1 MATRRGNELEK
12 ASRRIRGEDRRTW
25 VALRR
30 SYSVAEEL
38 ALRQFESTAIFEPFG
53 GTFGVTRMAAEK
65 FGWTNSQP
73 LDLVDGY
80 DLLKKAG
87 RELVAR
93 TLEEHDPFLTVI
105 AFDCRIW
112 SLMCN
117 MNHTI
122 DWEALRSSIGRE
134 TIRLVRWI
142 CWHRHQ
148 RGRYYLVENPAGSA
162 AWEFDRLREELREKA
177 GGKFIISDQCRY
189 GLKDSQSGRPIK
201 KPTGW
206 ASNAEVLLNHLGK
219 KCRCRWGEHEHLLGS
234 NRDGPRAKR
243 AASYPTGLCT
253 AICQGALETMRLDY
267 AIYMSGVNAAFPVED
282 EDEEMPLFDDREEGQ
297 PEQSSAEED
306 MARDAWRLNGNTL
319 RRIHVVP
326 RCRLFTPLRATDP
339 PVEVEKI
346 GPTRK
351 TQMKKADGSVQIH
364 EDLWAEPHPDF
375 TETDY
380 LWTGYTEFQLVE
392 VEERRPDEE
401 AEPVE
406 ETAEKDEE
414 VKRDRGLLKRRR
426 ARTRQLQRGLW
437 VVEED
442 EAVKERLQATLE
454 LMNEQ
459 DVHNWMSLE
468 KGSELFEA
476 WASAE
481 SAQAEVQLILCS
493 RKARRMRKPQPF
505 AEPAEVPLR
514 KGFLLLENSV
524 LCTYWETWTQ
534 LAPQA
539 QIRPLV
545 AEGRQLYVVMFGKEL
560 GDHLEVEKDD
570 RYMAKEQERMRR
582 WNALPRELKLA
593 VKRIHVNLGHANIPS
608 MLRAL
613 RVSRASEVA
622 LRAVRLFRCED
633 CPRIQDP
640 KQPRPSKLPLAE
652 EFNVQIGMDVLQ
664 EKDSAGHTWSWL
676 NILCQGATFQVCV
689 LLGDVH
695 HNPSGKDI
703 LEAFLTGWTTWAGYP
718 ERGLVTDR
726 AKPFLSE
733 VAEDLA
739 EHGCTFDSAAKAAP
753 WQIGQIERHGGLWK
767 GTFRRAAWSQQASGL
782 DGKHGFSPSQ
792 WVLGKDLRLPADLAD
807 DSEVSRIGAQALA
820 DTPGTKFFRKTQL
833 RMAAREAF
841 ARTANSEALRRAELR
856 KVRPTRGPFLPGMYV
871 WYYDQADRAPG
882 PNNWR
887 GVARVI
893 GKEGRS
899 TVWIS
904 HRGILLAVAPEHL
917 SRAFDEEVRNWT
929 VVAREH
935 ELIDATP
942 AAGGTSFI
950 DLRKAPA
957 PGPAALPIQE
967 AEDETREEVPE
978 GDNGGDIF
986 LEEAQEDLSAS
997 STSMA
1002 RMHLESER
1010 ERKREL
1016 RSGEFFQRRE
1026 EERRQQREEKRRK
1039 TDEGVPVTP
1048 AQAEETLP
1056 SAGSRV
1062 DEDPDLL
1069 FDPEV
1074 HDYHQSRPTRQLS
1087 PLVEDAEAEA
1097 NEREAKRLRTSSHD
1111 GALWSSEGPFAH
1123 MVFEVPNFLRE
1134 RARVYYS
1141 QHVDFYQSRGIDED
1155 VFLFGVRRNV
1165 FDDRYEAL
1173 AAQEEKSSASGGAPM
1188 KKKGRKELRL
1198 QELREEQ
1205 QQLFTGRD
1213 GSDAKEWEAWLSKE
1227 ACTVLDYQTSK
1238 RIRREKPDL
1247 IIPTRWVRT
1256 NKTEGILGQAF
1267 KAKSRLVVQGF
1278 KDKSLGHFRRDAPTA
1293 SAVAESI
1300 VLAVSAFHRFVLVA
1314 KDIKNAYFSGKSVG
1328 REIYLDPPKGG
1339 LPGVQAGQLLKA
1351 NKAIYGFAEA
1361 ARLFWLALRE
1371 HLLSDGWCE
1380 SRLEPALFY
1389 LRKGGALRG
1398 ILVTHVDDIEGGIH
1412 PGEMETAFQKSSLAL
1427 EFATNQ
1433 EAERSSSMTMG
1444 T

>member
-1 MATRRGNELEK
+1 MVAESPRFFTLGDPDDDGEEEAFCNMVHAEDEEDEMQQDGGMSSLDKRRKNMSPKSRTSALSESEWEQVSPVRSHGYSSSEVPAMPWKKEDTMVAIEEVVIETKNVKVFTVESIAEVIPKNFPDMTVRDLAMECLKWGVQVSGNKGELQDRLRDLYQGKAILQKGCSKKFVRLEESRQLHPQEVPQEESQRRSLSAHPQGRGKEVSGYFEVPDPRFGLCQRRRRLRCHQGCCRRRPWWILEHSWLFRMVWRWAGSVHRSLAVYVAALWSFVATVKMEDCSLDAAISLESPSVSSPGSLMKVWKHCGDSMSPMVQWHDTRRTKGVSLPLAIACMVEGEAKNSEHEDEPNQDAMQPTLDKNSKENVSQEGHLALLDTACTACMHSKAWREAHERSLPEDEKCIPTPHRKTFHFANGDSTENKVTVWKIPIYVGGFKGEVYSAEMPKGNTPLLLSIAAMTALDMVVFLRRKVVMVGKLNIELPLINTHTNHLAIDVAYDQKLGIQNASQVKIAEPRFVSEKEDLLVYYGEEAKVFLLEGLWMPEASYEEDRGGTPDHGLRGVRAQDERSFVATRRGNELEK

-380 LWTGYTEFQLVE
+380 LWTGHTEFQLVE

-406 ETAEKDEE
+406 EAAEKDEE

-505 AEPAEVPLR
+505 AGPAEVPLR

-593 VKRIHVNLGHANIPS
+593 GRGS
-608 MLRAL
+608 M
-613 RVSRASEVA
+613 STW
-622 LRAVRLFRCED
+622 
-633 CPRIQDP
+633 
-640 KQPRPSKLPLAE
+640 
-652 EFNVQIGMDVLQ
+652 GMQ
-664 EKDSAGHTWSWL
+664 T
-676 NILCQGATFQVCV
+676 
-689 LLGDVH
+689 
-695 HNPSGKDI
+695 
-703 LEAFLTGWTTWAGYP
+703 
-718 ERGLVTDR
+718 
-726 AKPFLSE
+726 
-733 VAEDLA
+733 
-739 EHGCTFDSAAKAAP
+739 
-753 WQIGQIERHGGLWK
+753 
-767 GTFRRAAWSQQASGL
+767 
-782 DGKHGFSPSQ
+782 
-792 WVLGKDLRLPADLAD
+792 
-807 DSEVSRIGAQALA
+807 
-820 DTPGTKFFRKTQL
+820 
-833 RMAAREAF
+833 
-841 ARTANSEALRRAELR
+841 
-856 KVRPTRGPFLPGMYV
+856 
-871 WYYDQADRAPG
+871 
-882 PNNWR
+882 
-887 GVARVI
+887 
-893 GKEGRS
+893 
-899 TVWIS
+899 
-904 HRGILLAVAPEHL
+904 
-917 SRAFDEEVRNWT
+917 
-929 VVAREH
+929 
-935 ELIDATP
+935 
-942 AAGGTSFI
+942 
-950 DLRKAPA
+950 
-957 PGPAALPIQE
+957 
-967 AEDETREEVPE
+967 
-978 GDNGGDIF
+978 
-986 LEEAQEDLSAS
+986 
-997 STSMA
+997 
-1002 RMHLESER
+1002 
-1010 ERKREL
+1010 
-1016 RSGEFFQRRE
+1016 
-1026 EERRQQREEKRRK
+1026 
-1039 TDEGVPVTP
+1039 
-1048 AQAEETLP
+1048 
-1056 SAGSRV
+1056 SRV
-1062 DEDPDLL
+1062 
-1069 FDPEV
+1069 
-1074 HDYHQSRPTRQLS
+1074 
-1087 PLVEDAEAEA
+1087 
-1097 NEREAKRLRTSSHD
+1097 
-1111 GALWSSEGPFAH
+1111 
-1123 MVFEVPNFLRE
+1123 
-1134 RARVYYS
+1134 
-1141 QHVDFYQSRGIDED
+1141 
-1155 VFLFGVRRNV
+1155 
-1165 FDDRYEAL
+1165 
-1173 AAQEEKSSASGGAPM
+1173 
-1188 KKKGRKELRL
+1188 
-1198 QELREEQ
+1198 
-1205 QQLFTGRD
+1205 
-1213 GSDAKEWEAWLSKE
+1213 
-1227 ACTVLDYQTSK
+1227 C
-1238 RIRREKPDL
+1238 
-1247 IIPTRWVRT
+1247 
-1256 NKTEGILGQAF
+1256 
-1267 KAKSRLVVQGF
+1267 
-1278 KDKSLGHFRRDAPTA
+1278 
-1293 SAVAESI
+1293 
-1300 VLAVSAFHRFVLVA
+1300 
-1314 KDIKNAYFSGKSVG
+1314 
-1328 REIYLDPPKGG
+1328 
-1339 LPGVQAGQLLKA
+1339 
-1351 NKAIYGFAEA
+1351 
-1361 ARLFWLALRE
+1361 
-1371 HLLSDGWCE
+1371 
-1380 SRLEPALFY
+1380 
-1389 LRKGGALRG
+1389 
-1398 ILVTHVDDIEGGIH
+1398 
-1412 PGEMETAFQKSSLAL
+1412 
-1427 EFATNQ
+1427 
-1433 EAERSSSMTMG
+1433 
-1444 T
+1444 

>member
-1 MATRRGNELEK
+1 MKVWKHCGDSMSPMVQWHDTRRTKGVSLPLAIACMVEGEAKNSEHEDEPNQDAMQPTLDKNSKENVSQEGHLALLDTACTACMHSKAWREAYERSLPEDEKCIPTPHRKTFHFANGDSTENKVTVWKIPIYVGGFKGEVYSAEMPKGNTPLLLSIAAMTALDMVVFLRRKVVMVGKLNIELPLINTHTNHLAIDVAYDQKLGIQNASQVKIAEPRFVSEKEDLLVYYGEEAKVFLLEGLWMPEASYEEDRGGTPDHGLRGVRAQDERSFVATRRGNELEK

-122 DWEALRSSIGRE
+122 DWEALRSSVGRE

-380 LWTGYTEFQLVE
+380 LWTGHTEFQLVE

-406 ETAEKDEE
+406 EAAEKDEE

-454 LMNEQ
+454 LMDEQ

-505 AEPAEVPLR
+505 AGPAEVPLR

-676 NILCQGATFQVCV
+676 NILCQGTTFQVCV

-782 DGKHGFSPSQ
+782 DEVRQLTASVNHSKNTMCRKHGFSPSQ

-893 GKEGRS
+893 GKEGQS

-1010 ERKREL
+1010 E
-1016 RSGEFFQRRE
+1016 
-1026 EERRQQREEKRRK
+1026 EERAEVRRVLPEERGRKASAARGKEKEDRRR
-1039 TDEGVPVTP
+1039 
-1048 AQAEETLP
+1048 
-1056 SAGSRV
+1056 SAG
-1062 DEDPDLL
+1062 
-1069 FDPEV
+1069 
-1074 HDYHQSRPTRQLS
+1074 
-1087 PLVEDAEAEA
+1087 
-1097 NEREAKRLRTSSHD
+1097 
-1111 GALWSSEGPFAH
+1111 
-1123 MVFEVPNFLRE
+1123 
-1134 RARVYYS
+1134 YS
-1141 QHVDFYQSRGIDED
+1141 C
-1155 VFLFGVRRNV
+1155 
-1165 FDDRYEAL
+1165 
-1173 AAQEEKSSASGGAPM
+1173 
-1188 KKKGRKELRL
+1188 
-1198 QELREEQ
+1198 
-1205 QQLFTGRD
+1205 TG
-1213 GSDAKEWEAWLSKE
+1213 
-1227 ACTVLDYQTSK
+1227 
-1238 RIRREKPDL
+1238 
-1247 IIPTRWVRT
+1247 
-1256 NKTEGILGQAF
+1256 
-1267 KAKSRLVVQGF
+1267 
-1278 KDKSLGHFRRDAPTA
+1278 
-1293 SAVAESI
+1293 
-1300 VLAVSAFHRFVLVA
+1300 
-1314 KDIKNAYFSGKSVG
+1314 
-1328 REIYLDPPKGG
+1328 
-1339 LPGVQAGQLLKA
+1339 
-1351 NKAIYGFAEA
+1351 
-1361 ARLFWLALRE
+1361 
-1371 HLLSDGWCE
+1371 
-1380 SRLEPALFY
+1380 
-1389 LRKGGALRG
+1389 
-1398 ILVTHVDDIEGGIH
+1398 
-1412 PGEMETAFQKSSLAL
+1412 
-1427 EFATNQ
+1427 
-1433 EAERSSSMTMG
+1433 
-1444 T
+1444 